1 MRPGLPSACAIIL
14 AVATAAADP
23 GNPPVKPLKM
33 TSPDSA
39 TLTYADT
46 CANGGN
52 DDEAA
57 RTDFIA
63 RMLADKR
70 SKLAKLEVELFAEIK
85 NNGEEPRG
93 DGVIIGDWQQ
103 TFHDR
108 DGCGQSLN
116 AYSTFV
122 FTQTGGNTNHLV
134 AKRIVT
140 IDDDDVAGVRTLKL
154 RKIQPIDIRK

>member
-1 MRPGLPSACAIIL
+1 MRPGLLSACAIVV
-14 AVATAAADP
+14 AVRTAAADP
-23 GNPPVKPLKM
+23 KVTAALKM

-39 TLTYADT
+39 TITYADK

-52 DDEAA
+52 NDEAP

-122 FTQTGGNTNHLV
+122 FTQTDGNANHLV

-154 RKIQPIDIRK
+154 RKIQPIDLRR